1 MGIEQ
6 RQSPR
11 KTVNSPAWVNAG
23 SGTPTC
29 DCLLVD
35 ISDTG
40 ARLELRTPAEMP
52 ETFNLLLSANGAVQR
67 RCQIVWRSNSQIG
80 VQFCSA

>member
-11 KTVNSPAWVNAG
+11 QTVNRPAWVDLGAQG
-23 SGTPTC
+23 AKH
-29 DCLLVD
+29 DCVLVD

-40 ARLELRTPAEMP
+40 ARLELAAPAAMP
-52 ETFNLLLSANGAVQR
+52 ETFRLLLSAGGEVR
-67 RCQIVWRSNSQIG
+67 RECRIVWRSSNQVG
-80 VQFCSA
+80 VQFQ

>member
-11 KTVNSPAWVNAG
+11 KTVNSPAWVNLGGGA
-23 SGTPTC
+23 PAR

-40 ARLELRTPAEMP
+40 ARLELGTPAEMP
-52 ETFNLLLSANGAVQR
+52 PTFALLLSANGTVQR
-67 RCQIVWRSNSQIG
+67 QCQIVWRSNSQVG